1 MATEIKIYIAD
12 GRDQDA
18 KIDLTPE
25 QAAHVRDFLNKIRY
39 GNVYPTVP
47 SWGDGNTAGCP
58 SDRETTTTLHG
69 LKLVGAAFTNALKP

>member
-1 MATEIKIYIAD
+1 MATTIKIHIAD

-18 KIDLTPE
+18 AINLTPE
-25 QAAHVRDFLNKIRY
+25 QAAHVRDFLNAIRY

-58 SDRETTTTLHG
+58 SDRETTTRLHG
-69 LKLVGAAFTNALKP
+69 LKLVGAVFTDALQP